1 MIKRYLQFI
10 KEQQLSLFP
19 MEEVMKPVEE
29 VKTYRLEDDKIEE
42 REQDGMSDEEVA
54 AIITHEASWR
64 VPNLLTKRYFGET
77 VGSIDTDK
85 IMLTRYE

>member
-19 MEEVMKPVEE
+19 MDEVMKPVEE

-42 REQDGMSDEEVA
+42 LFVCAVLRLPPPINA
-54 AIITHEASWR
+54 YLPFA
-64 VPNLLTKRYFGET
+64 
-77 VGSIDTDK
+77 
-85 IMLTRYE
+85 